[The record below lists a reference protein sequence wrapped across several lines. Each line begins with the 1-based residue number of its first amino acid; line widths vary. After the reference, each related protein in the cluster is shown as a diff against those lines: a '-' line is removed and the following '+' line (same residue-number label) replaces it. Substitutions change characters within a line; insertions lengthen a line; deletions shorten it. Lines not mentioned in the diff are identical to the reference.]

1 MRGWITD
8 VRVALRGLR
17 RTPGFTAGAVLV
29 LALGLG
35 VNVAVFTV
43 VNAALFSGFPGIAD
57 HDRLVYLTAG
67 RGCCLSYQDL
77 ADWRAATTTLT
88 RLAAVAD
95 VRAAV
100 EANGLAETTT
110 VTEVTANT
118 FALLGVRPAIGRDF
132 SDADDRPGAARV
144 ALLSDGYW
152 RRRFGA
158 SVEAIGGTIRI
169 NGETAVVVGVM
180 PAGLTFP
187 QSQDL
192 WVPLGPR
199 ASGRARDDRSLWFAV
214 GRLRDGASRDHAHA
228 ELEAIGRRLAAEH
241 PATNATARPQVHTF
255 SGFFLGADAT
265 RAYGALWAA
274 VGVLLAIA
282 GANLASLLVT
292 RGAGRARQVAM
303 QIALGAS
310 PARLVR
316 QQLAES
322 LVLSSVGALAGS
334 VVALALVRTYQAW
347 AVPATQAWA
356 AQLLPFTLDARVVA
370 YACVVTV
377 VTGVVVGV
385 LPARG
390 WSTMD
395 VLSQVRDGGR
405 GSAGSRRQRRALGT
419 MVAVQTALAVVLLS
433 GAGLL
438 LRTVRTI
445 DGRSLGYDPS
455 QVVVTLTR
463 LPADRYPDPSAW
475 TRFHERVVAALDE
488 HPAVEA
494 VALGDAVVGA
504 PRVGVE
510 LEGGPVTSPSER
522 PQVRALAISPGYLQ
536 ALGARVV
543 AGRDFDPL
551 DGTDERPVA
560 LVNRQFAE
568 RYFGRDDILGRRIRV
583 NSGASPETWL
593 TIVGLAP
600 DLRHGD
606 RVQPDLEPA
615 AYVPLRW
622 RPSAS
627 VWLVA
632 RVVGPPRALLP
643 SVRDIVQRADPGVP
657 VWLGPFALTDWLA
670 TSSWQRGVNAGLLT
684 VVSGLAAMLAGVG
697 VFGVV
702 ASHVA
707 GRTHEIG
714 VRVMLGAQP
723 RDVMWLVARHGIAP
737 AVAGVVTGLG
747 LAMLTNQVLR
757 TQLVDVTTWDPAT
770 LGAAAG
776 IMVLVA
782 CVGCVA
788 PARRAL
794 RGDPAAA
801 VRAE

>member
-8 VRVALRGLR
+8 VRVAVRGLR
-17 RTPGFTAGAVLV
+17 RTPTFTVGAVLV

-77 ADWRAATTTLT
+77 ADWRAATTTFT
-88 RLAAVAD
+88 QLAAVAD
-95 VRAAV
+95 LRAAV
-100 EANGLAETTT
+100 EANGLAETVT

-118 FALLGVRPAIGRDF
+118 FALLGVRPVVGRDF
-132 SDADDRPGAARV
+132 SDADDRPEAARV

-152 RRRFGA
+152 RRNFGA
-158 SVEAIGGTIRI
+158 SAEAIGRTIRI
-169 NGETAVVVGVM
+169 NGETSLVIGVM
-180 PAGLTFP
+180 PDGLTFP

-214 GRLRDGASRDHAHA
+214 GRLRDGVSLTHAQA
-228 ELEAIGRRLAAEH
+228 EFDTIGRRLAAAY
-241 PATNATARPQVHTF
+241 PATNATTRPRVQTF
-255 SGFFLGADAT
+255 AEFFLGAEAT

-282 GANLASLLVT
+282 WANLASLLVT

-310 PARLVR
+310 RARIVR

-322 LVLSSVGALAGS
+322 LALSSVGALAGS
-334 VVALALVRTYQAW
+334 AVALALVRMYQAW
-347 AVPATQAWA
+347 AVPPTQPWA

-370 YACVVTV
+370 YACAVTV
-377 VTGVVVGV
+377 VTGVVVGL
-385 LPARG
+385 LPGRG
-390 WSTMD
+390 WSAID
-395 VLSQVRDGGR
+395 VLSQVRDGGH
-405 GSAGSRRQRRALGT
+405 GTVGNRRHRRVLGV
-419 MVAVQTALAVVLLS
+419 MVSVQMALAVALLS

-438 LRTVRTI
+438 LRTVRAL
-445 DGRSLGYDPS
+445 DDRSLGYDPS
-455 QVVVTLTR
+455 RVVVTLTR
-463 LPADRYPDPSAW
+463 LPAERYPDASAW
-475 TRFHERVVAALDE
+475 TTFHERVVAALDS
-488 HPAVEA
+488 HPAVEV
-494 VALGDAVVGA
+494 VAAGDAVVGA

-510 LEGGPVTSPSER
+510 TEGGPVTSPSER
-522 PQVRALAISPGYLQ
+522 PQARALAISPGYFQ

-543 AGRDFDPL
+543 DGRDFDPL

-568 RYFGRDDILGRRIRV
+568 RYFGGQDVVGRRIRL
-583 NSGASPETWL
+583 GGGPSPETWL
-593 TIVGLAP
+593 RIVGLTP
-600 DLRHGD
+600 NLRHGD
-606 RVQPDLEPA
+606 RVRQDIEPA
-615 AYVPLRW
+615 AYVPLRR

-632 RVVGPPRALLP
+632 RVASPPRALLP
-643 SVRDIVQRADPGVP
+643 SLRAIVQRVDPDVP
-657 VWLGPFALTDWLA
+657 VWLGPFALSDWL
-670 TSSWQRGVNAGLLT
+670 TTTYWQRGVNAGLLT
-684 VVSGLAAMLAGVG
+684 LVSGLATLLAGVG
-697 VFGVV
+697 LFGVI

-707 GRTHEIG
+707 GRTREIG
-714 VRVMLGAQP
+714 IRVILGARP
-723 RDVMWLVARHGIAP
+723 RDVVWLMARHGVGP
-737 AVAGVVTGLG
+737 AVVGVVTGLG

-757 TQLVDVTTWDPAT
+757 TQLVDVTTSDPAT

-776 IMVLVA
+776 IMMVVA
-782 CVGCVA
+782 CLGCVV
-788 PARRAL
+788 PVRRAL
-794 RGDPAAA
+794 RRDPASA
-801 VRAE
+801 VRAD